1 MNERSFS
8 ERGGRHSRLPPG
20 AQTRLKILQ
29 SAYNLFLRQGYH
41 GTSMRQVAREA
52 GISLAA
58 IYNHFPSKE
67 AIFTTLLV
75 ERMPQR
81 AIARALAEASGSDSE
96 TLVQDGLRRME
107 EAMADQYQNLRLT
120 LIELMEFQGHHGAAA
135 AAEVMPEFIG
145 FVERLQAVDGRLK
158 LLSPGL
164 IARAFLG
171 LFVSYAITTT
181 FFQGI
186 SGLEVD
192 PADLQALGDIF
203 LHGVLRGSD

>member
-8 ERGGRHSRLPPG
+8 ERGGQHSRLHPG
-20 AQTRLKILQ
+20 AQTRLEILQ
-29 SAYNLFLRQGYH
+29 SAYNLFLSQGYH

-96 TLVQDGLRRME
+96 TLVQDGLRRMG
-107 EAMADQYQNLRLT
+107 EAMVDQYQNLRLT
-120 LIELMEFQGHHGAAA
+120 LIELMEFQGGHGAAA
-135 AAEVMPEFIG
+135 AAEIMPEVMG

-158 LLSPGL
+158 PLSPGL

-171 LFVSYAITTT
+171 LFISYAITTT

-192 PADLQALGDIF
+192 PADLQELGDIF
-203 LHGVLRGSD
+203 LHGVLRGSA